1 MAKSI
6 TNDSLNQKLDYT
18 IEKISDVDK
27 KVVDLNDKLDKN
39 YITKDYF
46 ELRLQPLEQ
55 SKKIVFTFISL
66 ILTAFATIVIGFF
79 LTQK

>member
-1 MAKSI
+1 MTKTI

-55 SKKIVFTFISL
+55 SKTIVFTFIGLLS
-66 ILTAFATIVIGFF
+66 TAFATAVIGFF